1 MRLSTR
7 SLTILYLDSMTSEF
21 EKIYIHIYINKY
33 IKSSDKALDS
43 YKEKGIHWNL
53 NLTKCTGIGKSL
65 LY

>member
-43 YKEKGIHWNL
+43 YKEKGIH
-53 NLTKCTGIGKSL
+53 
-65 LY
+65 

>member
-7 SLTILYLDSMTSEF
+7 HLSILYLDSMTSEF
-21 EKIYIHIYINKY
+21 EGKKKIYIYIHIL
-33 IKSSDKALDS
+33 SSDKALDS
-43 YKEKGIHWNL
+43 YKEKGIHWNP